1 MILNLMKNWK
11 TCREKYPRLFI
22 ITIPFS
28 FFLSFF
34 LSKLN
39 FLNDVTYIP
48 GTRTRHEKKP
58 IEDAFYAEQRS
69 KREHKNQSSSR
80 GQAKGSIVAI
90 LASKLLSLSP
100 RLYIQFHL
108 PRRLPSSSAHL
119 SLVFNRK
126 VECMEREEKEKKY
139 IFIYLE
145 ESFAFILTTGQGSS
159 TVKKKGIKN
168 EEISIFAPGST
179 NVKSNFRHWNSKE
192 GFSISRSFFFSP
204 PPIFFFHPKLLFR
217 SSWSFF
223 LIVILHRFARRFG
236 STGIFIFRRYE
247 WLARDCLAFSYTW
260 EIRKVCNYWF
270 SSFFFPLPSLLF
282 SRPSH
287 ISLHLL
293 FAVFSFPPFSLFFS
307 LSNVVRFLH
316 SLLEDTRSIDS
327 VYTVKRDRRFKID
340 GPSSFNFRPDV
351 LVSVYVFAYLG
362 CVTRGNRFPFFLAK
376 GSY

>member
-126 VECMEREEKEKKY
+126 VKCMEREEKEKKY

-192 GFSISRSFFFSP
+192 GFSISRSFFF
-204 PPIFFFHPKLLFR
+204 
-217 SSWSFF
+217 F
-223 LIVILHRFARRFG
+223 LP
-236 STGIFIFRRYE
+236 
-247 WLARDCLAFSYTW
+247 
-260 EIRKVCNYWF
+260 N
-270 SSFFFPLPSLLF
+270 FFFPSEITLSFLLIFLSDRYSPSVCTSF
-282 SRPSH
+282 R
-287 ISLHLL
+287 INRY
-293 FAVFSFPPFSLFFS
+293 FYFPPIRMAGARLP
-307 LSNVVRFLH
+307 RFLVH
-316 SLLEDTRSIDS
+316 
-327 VYTVKRDRRFKID
+327 
-340 GPSSFNFRPDV
+340 
-351 LVSVYVFAYLG
+351 LG
-362 CVTRGNRFPFFLAK
+362 N
-376 GSY
+376 